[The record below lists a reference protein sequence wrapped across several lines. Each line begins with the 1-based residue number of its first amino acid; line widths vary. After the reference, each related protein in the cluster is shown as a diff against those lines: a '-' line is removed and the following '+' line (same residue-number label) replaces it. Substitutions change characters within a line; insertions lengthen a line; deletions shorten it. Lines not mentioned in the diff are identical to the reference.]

1 MANNTSQ
8 QSVRYYD
15 LHTHQPPAN
24 PDVTAIVSV
33 DAGNPV
39 LNDYPY
45 CAVGIHPCYAGMTGF
60 AKLKAIASHPNVVA
74 IGETGLDKFSSTP
87 LRQQEALFTAHI
99 ELSGKLHK
107 PLIIHCVKAW
117 QELIRIRKQYMSDI
131 PWIIH
136 GFRGNGN
143 LARQLLQFGFYLSF
157 GRYFNPD
164 ALHAAWSLHRLYVET
179 DDSNIGIE
187 DVYQRIASH
196 LSITCETLS
205 SEIHVNFQFLSIHS
219 DC

>member
-1 MANNTSQ
+1 MVNNASQ
-8 QSVRYYD
+8 LSVRYFD
-15 LHTHQPPAN
+15 IHTHQPPSN
-24 PDVTAIVSV
+24 PNVLAIVSV

-39 LNDYPY
+39 LIDDPY
-45 CAVGIHPCYAGMTGF
+45 CAVGIHPCYTGMTGF
-60 AKLKAIASHPNVVA
+60 SNLEAIAAHPNVVA

-87 LRQQEALFTAHI
+87 LSQQKTLFIAHI
-99 ELSGKLHK
+99 ELAEKLHK

-117 QELIRIRKQYMSDI
+117 QELIQIRKQYTSDI

-157 GRYFNPD
+157 SQYFNPD

-179 DDSNIGIE
+179 DDSNIRIE
-187 DVYQRIASH
+187 DVYQRITSH

-205 SEIHVNFQFLSIHS
+205 KEIFENFQSWPSHF
-219 DC
+219 